1 MTKKVISLQEFNE
14 FAEQY
19 QLELLH
25 KDGVFVGKI
34 NVDGTPIILF
44 QLYSFYVEVHYKKY
58 RKQVNHLHT
67 TGNPDILKAYL
78 NQVQVKDLDE
88 NKEGQSGDVGI

>member
-1 MTKKVISLQEFNE
+1 MSLIMTKKAISLDEFNE
-14 FAEQY
+14 LAEQH

-34 NVDGTPIILF
+34 NVDGTPVILF

-58 RKQVNHLHT
+58 RKQIRHIHT
-67 TGNPDILKAYL
+67 TGNSDILKAYI
-78 NQVQVKDLDE
+78 NQVRVRDLDVDNE
-88 NKEGQSGDVGI
+88 KNI